1 MKAMA
6 TDSSFVMMKHRP
18 HHFIEQ
24 MDVHGWNWL
33 SVGAAVGLCFGI
45 FSPIAGSILTI
56 VAWVSGPRW
65 HGFLIHRDATAL
77 FALTIPM
84 LILGAHCLDLL
95 DRKDVKSKLK
105 SAARPAHSK
114 VQTAKSS
121 ARGKL

>member
-6 TDSSFVMMKHRP
+6 TDSSLVMMKHRP

-33 SVGAAVGLCFGI
+33 SVGAVFGLCFGI
-45 FSPIAGSILTI
+45 FSPIIGSILTI
-56 VAWVSGPRW
+56 LAWVIGPRW

-77 FALTIPM
+77 FALTIPL

-95 DRKDVKSKLK
+95 DRRDVRPKVKSA
-105 SAARPAHSK
+105 SARAHSK
-114 VQTAKSS
+114 VQIRSNSK
-121 ARGKL
+121 